1 MATSWTPSSD
11 GMPFYV
17 RIADLRQREGDADF
31 LFDTVRTSSFSIAY
45 AFITE
50 FRTVVRGGLLPAMDL
65 IHPNTTGLRAK
76 TRSDLKIGS
85 PPVDEDIH
93 LIVYLMGLCYR
104 CCRE

>member
-31 LFDTVRTSSFSIAY
+31 LFDTVRTSGFSIAY
-45 AFITE
+45 ALITE

-65 IHPNTTGLRAK
+65 HSSQHDWLARKNSIRFENRK
-76 TRSDLKIGS
+76 S
-85 PPVDEDIH
+85 P
-93 LIVYLMGLCYR
+93 R
-104 CCRE
+104 